1 MSQSF
6 KLSLW
11 QRIKQLLSV
20 SAEPTA
26 IDDTKIDN
34 DLDLDSDLSSD
45 SSLTKP
51 DKNNAYSLKSE
62 DDSNRDDCIESCLKD
77 PKGNN
82 NENTDVSGSS
92 ADLNPHLNHNVHR
105 IVVSHVDNHFDEVIY
120 SSLSSNLDSRLE
132 SCTDTDTDTDAYF
145 DNDIDSMAKQDA
157 LNDTPIVNYL
167 KQYFDEQHWHYTHY
181 RPKSSSIDNNN
192 NDSQQSHYL
201 SFRMRNK
208 NLDCG
213 YLFRVQEHNNL
224 LAVYGILPFLI
235 PESHQSAAMLLIT
248 QINYD
253 MLIGN
258 LEMDV
263 SDGEIRYKNA
273 IDVEAVGMDDTTIEH
288 LLQSVLAMTTV
299 TYEIFSEL
307 VNNQNPAVELQEL
320 LMALHRQ
327 EDARTF
333 FLPTQF
339 VQ

>member
-1 MSQSF
+1 MSQSS

-11 QRIKQLLSV
+11 QRIKQLLSMA
-20 SAEPTA
+20 AEQAT

-34 DLDLDSDLSSD
+34 DLDSDLSSD
-45 SSLTKP
+45 SSLTKQ
-51 DKNNAYSLKSE
+51 DKNNAYPLE
-62 DDSNRDDCIESCLKD
+62 NEGNSNKDNGIENCLKD
-77 PKGNN
+77 TKGNKN
-82 NENTDVSGSS
+82 DDTDISGSS
-92 ADLNPHLNHNVHR
+92 TDLNHNVNRSANHS
-105 IVVSHVDNHFDEVIY
+105 VDNHVDNHFDEVIY
-120 SSLSSNLDSRLE
+120 SSLSSNLDSRLD
-132 SCTDTDTDTDAYF
+132 SSTDTDTDAYF
-145 DNDIDSMAKQDA
+145 DFDNGIDSMTQQNA

-167 KQYFDEQHWHYTHY
+167 KQYFDDQQWHYNHY
-181 RPKSSSIDNNN
+181 RPKSSGSDN

-258 LEMDV
+258 LEMDIN
-263 SDGEIRYKNA
+263 DGEIRYKNA
-273 IDVEAVGMDDTTIEH
+273 IDVEAVGMDESTIDH
-288 LLQSVLAMTTV
+288 LLQSVIAMTTV

-307 VNNQNPAVELQEL
+307 VNNQNPATELQEL
-320 LMALHRQ
+320 LMALYRQ

>member
-1 MSQSF
+1 MSQSS

-11 QRIKQLLSV
+11 QRIKQLLSM
-20 SAEPTA
+20 ATEQAT
-26 IDDTKIDN
+26 IHDTKIDN
-34 DLDLDSDLSSD
+34 DLDSHLSSD
-45 SSLTKP
+45 SSLTKQ
-51 DKNNAYSLKSE
+51 DKKNAYLLE
-62 DDSNRDDCIESCLKD
+62 NEGDSNKDNGIESCLKD
-77 PKGNN
+77 AKGNKN
-82 NENTDVSGSS
+82 DDTDISGSS
-92 ADLNPHLNHNVHR
+92 PDLNHNVNRSANHS
-105 IVVSHVDNHFDEVIY
+105 VDNHVDNHFDEVVY
-120 SSLSSNLDSRLE
+120 SSLSSNLDSRLD
-132 SCTDTDTDTDAYF
+132 SSTDTDPYF
-145 DNDIDSMAKQDA
+145 DNDIDSMTQQNA

-167 KQYFDEQHWHYTHY
+167 KQYFDEQQWHYNHY
-181 RPKSSSIDNNN
+181 RPKSSDSDN

-208 NLDCG
+208 KLDCG

-258 LEMDV
+258 LEMDIN
-263 SDGEIRYKNA
+263 DGEIRYKNA
-273 IDVEAVGMDDTTIEH
+273 IDVEAVGMDESTIEH
-288 LLQSVLAMTTV
+288 LLQSVIAMTTV

-307 VNNQNPAVELQEL
+307 VNNQNPATELQEL
-320 LMALHRQ
+320 LMALYRQ

>member
-1 MSQSF
+1 MSQSS
-6 KLSLW
+6 KLNLW

-34 DLDLDSDLSSD
+34 DLDLSSD
-45 SSLTKP
+45 SSLTKQ
-51 DKNNAYSLKSE
+51 DKNNAYPSKNEKDSIQTYPKDSDNNDN
-62 DDSNRDDCIESCLKD
+62 DD
-77 PKGNN
+77 
-82 NENTDVSGSS
+82 TDISGSS
-92 ADLNPHLNHNVHR
+92 PDLNHNVNR
-105 IVVSHVDNHFDEVIY
+105 NANQSVDSHFDNHFDEVIY
-120 SSLSSNLDSRLE
+120 SSLSSNLDSRLD
-132 SCTDTDTDTDAYF
+132 SSTDTDTDAYF
-145 DNDIDSMAKQDA
+145 DFDNDIDSMTQQTE

-167 KQYFDEQHWHYTHY
+167 KQYFDEQQWHYNHY
-181 RPKSSSIDNNN
+181 RPKSSDSDNNN

-208 NLDCG
+208 KLDCG

-258 LEMDV
+258 LEMDIN
-263 SDGEIRYKNA
+263 DGEIRYKNA
-273 IDVEAVGMDDTTIEH
+273 IDVEAVGMDESTIEH
-288 LLQSVLAMTTV
+288 LLQSVIAMTTV

-307 VNNQNPAVELQEL
+307 VNNQNPATELQDL
-320 LMALHRQ
+320 LMTLHRQ

>member
-1 MSQSF
+1 MSQSS

-11 QRIKQLLSV
+11 QRIKQLLSM
-20 SAEPTA
+20 ATEQAT
-26 IDDTKIDN
+26 IHDTKIDN
-34 DLDLDSDLSSD
+34 DLDSDSDLSSD
-45 SSLTKP
+45 SSLTKQ
-51 DKNNAYSLKSE
+51 DKKNAYLLE
-62 DDSNRDDCIESCLKD
+62 NEGDSNKDNGIESCLKD
-77 PKGNN
+77 AKGNKN
-82 NENTDVSGSS
+82 DDTDISGSS
-92 ADLNPHLNHNVHR
+92 PDLNHNVNRSANHS
-105 IVVSHVDNHFDEVIY
+105 VDNHVDNHFDEVIY
-120 SSLSSNLDSRLE
+120 SSLSSNLDSRLD
-132 SCTDTDTDTDAYF
+132 SSADTDTDTDAYF
-145 DNDIDSMAKQDA
+145 DFDNDIDSMTQQNA

-167 KQYFDEQHWHYTHY
+167 KQYFDEQQWHYNHY
-181 RPKSSSIDNNN
+181 RPKSSDSDN

-208 NLDCG
+208 KLDCG

-258 LEMDV
+258 LEMDIN
-263 SDGEIRYKNA
+263 DGEIRYKNA
-273 IDVEAVGMDDTTIEH
+273 IDVEAVGMDESTIEH
-288 LLQSVLAMTTV
+288 LLQSVIAMTTV

-307 VNNQNPAVELQEL
+307 VNNQNPATELQEL
-320 LMALHRQ
+320 LMALYRQ

>member
-1 MSQSF
+1 MSESS

-11 QRIKQLLSV
+11 QRIKQLLSM
-20 SAEPTA
+20 ATEQAT

-34 DLDLDSDLSSD
+34 DLDLDLDSDLSSD
-45 SSLTKP
+45 SSLTKQ
-51 DKNNAYSLKSE
+51 DKNNAYPSKNE
-62 DDSNRDDCIESCLKD
+62 RDSIQTYPKD
-77 PKGNN
+77 SDNN
-82 NENTDVSGSS
+82 DTDIIGSS
-92 ADLNPHLNHNVHR
+92 PDLNHNVNR
-105 IVVSHVDNHFDEVIY
+105 NANQSVDSHFDNHFDEVIY
-120 SSLSSNLDSRLE
+120 SSLSSNLDSRLD
-132 SCTDTDTDTDAYF
+132 SSTDTDTDTDAYF
-145 DNDIDSMAKQDA
+145 DFDNDIDSMTQQTA

-167 KQYFDEQHWHYTHY
+167 KQYFDDQQWHYNHY
-181 RPKSSSIDNNN
+181 RPKSSVSDN

-224 LAVYGILPFLI
+224 LAVYGVLPFLI

-258 LEMDV
+258 LEMDIN
-263 SDGEIRYKNA
+263 DGEIRYKNA
-273 IDVEAVGMDDTTIEH
+273 IDVEAVGMDESTIEH
-288 LLQSVLAMTTV
+288 LLQSVIAMTTV

-307 VNNQNPAVELQEL
+307 VNNQNPATELQDL

>member
-1 MSQSF
+1 MSQSS

-11 QRIKQLLSV
+11 QRIKQLLSM
-20 SAEPTA
+20 ATEQAT
-26 IDDTKIDN
+26 IHGTKIDN
-34 DLDLDSDLSSD
+34 DLDSDLSSD
-45 SSLTKP
+45 SSLTKQ
-51 DKNNAYSLKSE
+51 DKNNAYLLE
-62 DDSNRDDCIESCLKD
+62 NEGDSNKDNGIESCLKD
-77 PKGNN
+77 AKGNKN
-82 NENTDVSGSS
+82 DDTDISGSS
-92 ADLNPHLNHNVHR
+92 PDLNHNVNRSANHS
-105 IVVSHVDNHFDEVIY
+105 VDNHVDNHFDEVIY
-120 SSLSSNLDSRLE
+120 SSLSSNLDSRLD
-132 SCTDTDTDTDAYF
+132 SSTDTDAYF
-145 DNDIDSMAKQDA
+145 DFDNDIDSMTQQNA

-167 KQYFDEQHWHYTHY
+167 KQYFDEQQWHYNHY
-181 RPKSSSIDNNN
+181 RPKSSDSDN

-208 NLDCG
+208 KLDCG

-258 LEMDV
+258 LEMDIN
-263 SDGEIRYKNA
+263 DGEIRYKNA
-273 IDVEAVGMDDTTIEH
+273 IDVEAVGMDESTIEH
-288 LLQSVLAMTTV
+288 LLQSVIAMTTV

-307 VNNQNPAVELQEL
+307 VNNQNPATELQEL
-320 LMALHRQ
+320 LMALYRQ

>member
-1 MSQSF
+1 MSESS

-11 QRIKQLLSV
+11 QRIKQLLSM
-20 SAEPTA
+20 ATEQAT
-26 IDDTKIDN
+26 IHDTKIDN
-34 DLDLDSDLSSD
+34 DLDSDLSSD
-45 SSLTKP
+45 SSLTKQ
-51 DKNNAYSLKSE
+51 DKNNAYPSKNERDSIQTYPKDSDNNDN
-62 DDSNRDDCIESCLKD
+62 DD
-77 PKGNN
+77 
-82 NENTDVSGSS
+82 TDIIGSS
-92 ADLNPHLNHNVHR
+92 PDLNHNVNR
-105 IVVSHVDNHFDEVIY
+105 NANQSVDSHFDNHFDEVIY
-120 SSLSSNLDSRLE
+120 SSLSSNLDSRLD
-132 SCTDTDTDTDAYF
+132 SSTDTDTDTDAYF
-145 DNDIDSMAKQDA
+145 DFDNDIDSMTQQTA

-167 KQYFDEQHWHYTHY
+167 KQYFDDQQWHYNHY
-181 RPKSSSIDNNN
+181 RPKSSVSDN

-224 LAVYGILPFLI
+224 LAVYGVLPFLI

-258 LEMDV
+258 LEMDIN
-263 SDGEIRYKNA
+263 DGEIRYKNA
-273 IDVEAVGMDDTTIEH
+273 IDVEAVGMDESTIEH
-288 LLQSVLAMTTV
+288 LLQSVIAMTTV

-307 VNNQNPAVELQEL
+307 VNNQNPATELQDL